1 MTMKKAPQSSARAH
15 QRRGS
20 GSVRGA
26 VSLMS
31 PVEALCNMRCPVCP
45 RNRFGV
51 GRNEAAPGL
60 AWSRWPPVQLRDTR
74 AVAPETRYAKSG
86 DVNIAY
92 QVVGDGPPDLV
103 AVDVISH
110 IELDWEIPSRAR
122 FFNRLAAHCRL
133 VRANQRGTGMS
144 DRNVRV
150 PTLATR
156 RDDIRAVLGAA
167 GSQRAVPF
175 ALGAASPLSVL
186 FAATYPERT
195 AGLILMNAS
204 PRFVKSP
211 SLPWL
216 PTREETQRRADE
228 AERRWGDPAFAYEF
242 LRTSNPS
249 APDDELRSIAH
260 GFRLSVSPGA
270 AAAYIRMN
278 LDVDVSEVLPL
289 IRVPTLV
296 MHRKDG
302 GGWDVRSGRYLA
314 EHIPGSRLVEL
325 PGADFSP
332 AVGEQE
338 PVFVELESFLADVVA
353 GTLPGVEPDR
363 VLATVLF
370 SDIVGSSER
379 AATLGDKAWRELLL
393 RHHELV
399 RRQLVRFRGQEVDTA
414 GDGFFASFDGPARA
428 IRCGCAIVDAMPEL
442 GLEVRVG
449 LHTGECELVDGKV
462 AGIAV
467 HTGAR
472 VAANAQPGEVL
483 VSSTV
488 RDLVAGSGL
497 TFEDRGSHEL
507 KGIPGEWRL
516 YAVATN
522 S

>member
-1 MTMKKAPQSSARAH
+1 VALRPYGVVLGHGT
-15 QRRGS
+15 
-20 GSVRGA
+20 
-26 VSLMS
+26 S
-31 PVEALCNMRCPVCP
+31 PAE
-45 RNRFGV
+45 
-51 GRNEAAPGL
+51 
-60 AWSRWPPVQLRDTR
+60 LRDTTP
-74 AVAPETRYAKSG
+74 VQPETRYAKSG
-86 DVNIAY
+86 NVNIAY
-92 QVVGDGPPDLV
+92 QVVGDGPPDLL

-110 IELDWEIPSRAR
+110 IELGWEIPSHAR
-122 FFNRLAAHCRL
+122 FFTRLASICRL
-133 VRANQRGTGMS
+133 LRVNQRGTGMS
-144 DRNVRV
+144 DRDVGV
-150 PTLATR
+150 ATLETR
-156 RDDIRAVLGAA
+156 MDDIRAVLDAVE
-167 GSQRAVPF
+167 SERAVLF
-175 ALGAASPLSVL
+175 GLGDASPLSAL

-211 SLPWL
+211 SLSWL
-216 PTREETQRRADE
+216 PTREETQRQADDF
-228 AERRWGDPAFAYEF
+228 ERRWGDPTFAYEVIAMN
-242 LRTSNPS
+242 NPS
-249 APDDELRSIAH
+249 PSEEELQSIARV
-260 GFRLSVSPGA
+260 FRLSVSPGA

-278 LDVDVSEVLPL
+278 IDVDVCDVLPL

-302 GGWDVRSGRYLA
+302 GAWDIRSGRYLA
-314 EHIPGSRLVEL
+314 EHIPGARLVEL

-332 AVGEQE
+332 SLGEQE
-338 PVFVELESFLADVVA
+338 PVFAELESFLADVVA
-353 GTLPGVEPDR
+353 GTHPEVEPDR

-379 AATLGDKAWRELLL
+379 AATLGDRAWRELLL

-428 IRCGCAIVDAMPEL
+428 IRCGCAIAETMPEL

-449 LHTGECELVDGKV
+449 LHTGECELVEGKV

-516 YAVATN
+516 YAVAK
-522 S
+522 SS